1 MTILEAILAFAVVA
15 GLLTLVPGLDTS
27 LVLRASLARTRSYAW
42 ATALGIATGAM
53 IWGIAAA
60 AGISALLAASE
71 LAYRLL
77 TTAGAAYMLWLGT
90 VMIWKAAR
98 NGGAP
103 GGREPGSA
111 LVDAPL
117 WRGYVVGVGTNL
129 LNPKVGV
136 FYIAT
141 IPQFLPP
148 GTSPLLMGAALA
160 AVHGALT
167 LLWFGL
173 VICGGSHASRAIT
186 SPTAMTAIDYLT
198 GLVLIGFGATLL
210 TDALTSSRAPTT

>member
-1 MTILEAILAFAVVA
+1 MTVLEAILGFAVVA

-27 LVLRASLARTRSYAW
+27 LVLRASLARTRPYAW

-53 IWGIAAA
+53 SWGVAAA

-71 LAYRLL
+71 VAYRLL
-77 TTAGAAYMLWLGT
+77 TTAGAAYMLVLGA
-90 VMIWKAAR
+90 VLIWKAVQR
-98 NGGAP
+98 GGATA
-103 GGREPGSA
+103 GREP
-111 LVDAPL
+111 DAAPQRTSP
-117 WRGYVVGVGTNL
+117 WRGYLVGVGTNL

-148 GTSPLLMGAALA
+148 GSSPLLMGAALA

-173 VICGGSHASRAIT
+173 VIFGGSRAQRALT
-186 SPTAMTAIDYLT
+186 NPGALTAIDCVT
-198 GLVLIGFGATLL
+198 GLVLIGFGVTLL
-210 TDALTSSRAPTT
+210 ADALSFTAGR

>member
-1 MTILEAILAFAVVA
+1 MTVLDAILAFALVA

-27 LVLRASLARTRSYAW
+27 LVLRASLARTRSHAW

-53 IWGIAAA
+53 IWGVAAA

-71 LAYRLL
+71 WAYRLL
-77 TTAGAAYMLWLGT
+77 TTAGAAYMLMLGA
-90 VMIWKAAR
+90 VLIWKAAR
-98 NGGAP
+98 RGGAS
-103 GGREPGSA
+103 GGREPDPAPARS
-111 LVDAPL
+111 PL
-117 WRGYVVGVGTNL
+117 WRGYLVGVGTNL

-141 IPQFLPP
+141 IPQFLPA

-160 AVHGALT
+160 AVHGSLT

-173 VICGGSHASRAIT
+173 VIIGGTHARRALT
-186 SPTAMTAIDYLT
+186 NPRALTAIDCLT

-210 TDALTSSRAPTT
+210 SDAVSLTAGR

>member
-1 MTILEAILAFAVVA
+1 MTVLEALLAFALVA

-27 LVLRASLARTRSYAW
+27 LVLRASVARSRSYAW
-42 ATALGIATGAM
+42 ATAFGIATGAM

-60 AGISALLAASE
+60 AGISALLTASE

-77 TTAGAAYMLWLGT
+77 TTAGAAYLLWLGASL
-90 VMIWKAAR
+90 IWKATRASA
-98 NGGAP
+98 AP
-103 GGREPGSA
+103 GGLKP
-111 LVDAPL
+111 DAVPATTPL
-117 WRGYVVGVGTNL
+117 WRGYAIGVGTNL

-160 AVHGALT
+160 AVHGVLT

-173 VICGGSHASRAIT
+173 VIFGGSHAQRAIT
-186 SPTAMTAIDYLT
+186 NPRTLAAIDWVT

-210 TDALTSSRAPTT
+210 TEALGSSHAATP